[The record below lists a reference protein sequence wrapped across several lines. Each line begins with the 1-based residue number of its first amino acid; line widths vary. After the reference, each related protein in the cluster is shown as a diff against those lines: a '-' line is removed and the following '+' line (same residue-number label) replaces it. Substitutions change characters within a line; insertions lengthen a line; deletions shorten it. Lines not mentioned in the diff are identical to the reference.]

1 MHACHNIVQ
10 SSFLST
16 FPSWSW
22 FSISFIRVWKISC
35 TLCVK
40 KKKKKRNT
48 KLSTSHNIQVSKSTG
63 NWHVPTFS
71 VNFAKQFTWNVTLSL
86 HYYWEICLHYFVSPF
101 VSYWLSYSEIRQN
114 KTWTNGK
121 KLYIMARRVVSK
133 WLLSK
138 WLVNSWVTETGCVQV
153 HLHYFPWQMIQ
164 RMLLSKSQ
172 PVIFLFCT

>member
-48 KLSTSHNIQVSKSTG
+48 KLSYHVTYRYLNPQAINMYPLFQWILPSNLHETLTSVM
-63 NWHVPTFS
+63 
-71 VNFAKQFTWNVTLSL
+71 LSL
-86 HYYWEICLHYFVSPF
+86 QYYWEICLHYFVSPF

-114 KTWTNGK
+114 KIWTNSK
-121 KLYIMARRVVSK
+121 NCTQWHVSECCPN
-133 WLLSK
+133 
-138 WLVNSWVTETGCVQV
+138 VNSWLTETGRCVQV

-172 PVIFLFCT
+172 PVIFLFCK